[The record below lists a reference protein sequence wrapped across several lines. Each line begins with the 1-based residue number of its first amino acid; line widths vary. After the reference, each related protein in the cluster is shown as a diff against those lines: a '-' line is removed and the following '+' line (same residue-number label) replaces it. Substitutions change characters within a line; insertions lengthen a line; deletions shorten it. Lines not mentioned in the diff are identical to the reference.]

1 MKDHVAR
8 IRKEINITCWYT
20 QDMLEDD
27 IWVEMHTRGL
37 TGRYTQYER
46 QDCENDGREQ
56 FDHLARTIMDFY
68 HTELTRARVLARLKE

>member
-8 IRKEINITCWYT
+8 IRKEINITRWYA

-37 TGRYTQYER
+37 TGRYTRYER
-46 QDCENDGREQ
+46 QDCKNDAGRGKY
-56 FDHLARTIMDFY
+56 LARTIMDFY